1 MRAPG
6 SGFERITRLRVST
19 EKFSAGHCGVAIHFY
34 GTVEQVPDAIEPW
47 RKRCMRVICAHAD
60 PKNERALIGHLIP
73 AR

>member
-19 EKFSAGHCGVAIHFY
+19 EKFSAGHCGVAIYFN
-34 GTVEQVPDAIEPW
+34 GTVEQIPDAIEPW
-47 RKRCMRVICAHAD
+47 RERRMRVICAHAD
-60 PKNERALIGHLIP
+60 AKNERALIGHLIP